1 MSKKMLIVVAAV
13 FAVLLGGCA
22 SDGYGGGY
30 DGSGYGRGS
39 GGGHSH

>member
-1 MSKKMLIVVAAV
+1 MSRKRLVAVATV

-30 DGSGYGRGS
+30 EGGSS
-39 GGGHSH
+39 VGHAH